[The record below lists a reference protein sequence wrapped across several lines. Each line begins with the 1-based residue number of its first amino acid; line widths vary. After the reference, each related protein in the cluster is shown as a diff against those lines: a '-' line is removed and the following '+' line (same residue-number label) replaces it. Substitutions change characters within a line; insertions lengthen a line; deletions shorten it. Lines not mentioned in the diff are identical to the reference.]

1 MKSVMNSNRP
11 RVAGLLLILS
21 IMLLNPFFG
30 HGAEPDFAFP
40 QKVEKTAD
48 TDLKGAL
55 KSGDGKGV
63 VNAVIRLGLAKAQVN
78 TDSLP
83 GVLEKIADLTAQV
96 NDPGAKA
103 LLNLLSA
110 KIYTDIYTADRWT
123 YDRRETMANPGD
135 NYKLWS
141 SRQLLDK
148 VMGLVQEALAEPK
161 ALQTLDLK
169 DYEGIVEIGQDG
181 LRFYP
186 TLFDF
191 IATGGIR
198 YLDRFSGSQDMR
210 VLSPRLMEN
219 PCDVTLRPGPACRPL
234 GMILGI
240 YSALIEFH
248 AGHPAPLYMEEIAVR
263 EFVSRYLFSTET
275 PTPRYAIAED
285 AEGGRSPFTREMLRL
300 YEQNKDD
307 EFAGLF
313 LVKAAQGYSAG
324 ADAREIYPL
333 LTGYRD
339 RFPGGFLANDIY
351 NSINRLS
358 VPSVN
363 FKFPTQVRPDFL
375 VTATLTV
382 DNAKEVKIEMF
393 DVSSRPGVDSED
405 AWIRGGNLGKPVETK
420 VVKFDR
426 EVPFTA
432 TASVEITFP
441 AYGIYALKTTVD
453 GYADTGSFRVIRC
466 SDLSL
471 SATTIGAASSAWVA
485 DAVTGA
491 PVAGAGIYFRPWSRR
506 RQDAPLEGKTD
517 EIGEKSLAIKEYG
530 VLSVKKGND
539 IFAPGVSVSTPYSS
553 DREVSLDVAV
563 FTSLGLYR
571 PGDEVDFAIVAYEN
585 HPMERKIAPG
595 RRIGVELC
603 DANYQPVDTLFLTTD
618 SWGRA
623 EGKFTLPSA
632 GLTGNFR
639 LRAGEAPGAS
649 SEIDYAGSKSFMVS
663 DYKLPTFELK
673 TVAVNRP
680 ASVTDS
686 ASVVGV
692 ALSYSG
698 FPIAEGK
705 VKASLKVQQ
714 GFWWWQTTSPV
725 FFTTE
730 TVTDDRGRFTVEI
743 PASAIASSP
752 APSGIF
758 VCDIEVTSPDG
769 ETRRMTS
776 LFNMGKPLGIAAM
789 IPAQINLSKPFTAAV
804 RALDANSEEKPLE
817 LEYTITRDSS
827 EVARGKTM
835 TGSVTDIL
843 KKLPTGKYQI
853 VFAPVDTLMAD
864 TAAPCQVVLYKPQ
877 DEVCPVEQPMWV
889 PLGDVAADTSGK
901 FKVIVGSDR
910 GDAHVRLIVSTYPG
924 KVIEKRWVTLR
935 KGMQEIELTLP
946 EGAESARVNLDCV
959 KDFASWSSSISVK
972 AVSSE
977 ESVKIEIE
985 TFRDKVMPGQ
995 EEKVTFRVTPTGGA
1009 TPQSAVFLDMS
1020 NKAIDALASNPMQL
1034 GAFSPDVWNASSN
1047 GWNFQS
1053 APYGV
1058 SKDFRYKNRYS
1069 LGSPYFQLY
1078 GMSFTGGGIRIR
1090 GSKNLMM
1097 RGVASAKMADT
1108 DEAVVEEIMDVNEQ
1122 VPLNDVVVTGYGV
1135 AQTEAALTGAVAGV
1149 STEDEAAVEEDG
1161 GNASNEPEK
1170 KEETYRPSEIPLAFF
1185 RPMLTTAEDGS
1196 LEISYTV
1203 PDANTTWILR
1213 AMSYNKELLTS
1224 STSAEI
1230 ISSKPVMVSQN
1241 APRFLRTSDSVVL
1254 AASVMNN
1261 TDTLRVV
1268 NVVSDVLSASS
1279 GKVVASETAI
1289 FQLPA
1294 KGSAVATVPVVAPV
1308 GETGLIYRVKASSL
1322 EYTDGEQSLLPVL
1335 PSEQDVTESEM
1346 FYLAPDQSS
1355 FSLPLPAMS
1364 GDERA
1369 YLNFTENPSWQVVSA
1384 LPGLRDGKINSSV
1397 EAAAALFS
1405 AAVAD
1410 GIMRDNPEIARV
1422 LRRWSETGD
1431 SALVSNLEKNSEL
1444 KTMLLNST
1452 PWVSEA
1458 LSDTERMQRLA
1469 LLFDKGETRKVI
1481 SAAIDRL
1488 AQTRAEGGW
1497 AWSDR
1502 YPRVSRWATEV
1513 ILDQL
1518 GDLNR
1523 MGWLPSD
1530 SRLQGM
1536 IKDGVAYLDRE
1547 TAKEFAKY
1555 PKADYWLYVSIR
1567 DKFPG
1572 LKPST
1577 AASRVIESEV
1587 QKAVANWKNSSVPM
1601 KGIYALILHN
1611 HGYDATARQVI
1622 ASLREYATST
1632 AEKGMWWQQLDRYV
1646 SLWSF
1651 DRVGITSI
1659 LLDAFHAIEPA
1670 SADVEKIRQ
1679 WLILNKTNNDWGSA
1693 VITTQTIASILTS
1706 GKPLKVNPRGTAI
1719 HIGDA
1724 LVTPQSQEYAT
1735 GSFTEQITSMLVK
1748 PETMT
1753 IDRQADYPSVGGVVM
1768 MRRLPMDSIKAVSC
1782 QEIAVSKSLSV
1793 FNGEEWVPG
1802 NDFKVGDRVRVELT
1816 LTVEDDLSYVV
1827 IEDLRAAGLEP
1838 AAQLP
1843 APIVAEGLWF
1853 YRENRDA
1860 QTNIFIDFL
1869 PRGTYR
1875 LAYELFASQSGRFS
1889 SGVAQVQ
1896 SQYNPI
1902 VSAHSAGMTITVK

>member
-1 MKSVMNSNRP
+1 MKSVMKSNPTRFTG
-11 RVAGLLLILS
+11 ALIILTV
-21 IMLLNPFFG
+21 MLLNPFIG
-30 HGAEPDFAFP
+30 HGSEPDFAFP
-40 QKVEKTAD
+40 QKVEKNAEA
-48 TDLKGAL
+48 DLKAAL
-55 KSGDGKGV
+55 KSDDGKGV
-63 VNAVIRLGLAKAQVN
+63 VDAVVRLGLAKAQVN
-78 TDSLP
+78 TDSLT
-83 GVLEKIADLTAQV
+83 GVLARIADLAARV

-110 KIYTDIYTADRWT
+110 KIYTDIYMADRWT
-123 YDRRETMANPGD
+123 YDRRETIANPGD
-135 NYKLWS
+135 DYKLWS

-148 VMGLVQEALAEPK
+148 VMGLVQEALADPK
-161 ALQTLDLK
+161 ALQALDLK
-169 DYEGIVEIGQDG
+169 DYEGIVEIDSGG

-191 IATGGIR
+191 IASTGIR
-198 YLDRFSGSQDMR
+198 YLDRFARSQDMR
-210 VLSPRLMEN
+210 VLSPRLMES
-219 PCDVTLRPGPACRPL
+219 PSDVALRPGPTCRPL

-240 YSALIEFH
+240 YSALIEAH
-248 AGHPAPLYMEEIAVR
+248 ADHPAPLYAAEIAVR
-263 EFVSRYLFSTET
+263 KFVDGHLFSTDT
-275 PTPRYAIAED
+275 PTPRYAVAGGGK
-285 AEGGRSPFTREMLRL
+285 GGRSAFTREMLRL
-300 YEQNKDD
+300 YDRSKDD
-307 EFAGLF
+307 EFAGMF
-313 LVKAAQGYSAG
+313 LINASQGYSAG

-339 RFPGGFLANDIY
+339 RFPGGFLANDID
-351 NSINRLS
+351 NDIKRLS

-363 FKFPTQVRPDFL
+363 FKLPTQVRPDIP
-375 VTATLTV
+375 VTATLSV
-382 DNAKEVKIEMF
+382 NNAREVKIDMF
-393 DVSSRPGVDSED
+393 DVSALSGIDPDDSWVNS
-405 AWIRGGNLGKPVETK
+405 AGRGRFLGSK
-420 VVKFDR
+420 VVNFD
-426 EVPFTA
+426 EQIPYTTA
-432 TASVEITFP
+432 ASVELVFP
-441 AYGIYALKTTVD
+441 AYGLYTLAVSVD
-453 GYADTGSFRVIRC
+453 GERDDVSRRVIRC

-471 SATTIGAASSAWVA
+471 SAFTIGENSSAWVA
-485 DAVTGA
+485 DAVTGS
-491 PVAGAGIYFRPWSRR
+491 PVADADIYFRPWSRR
-506 RQDAPLEGKTD
+506 RQSAPLQGSTD
-517 EIGEKSLAIKEYG
+517 KLGEKALAIKEYG
-530 VLSVKKGND
+530 LLSVRKGND
-539 IFAPGVSVSTPYSS
+539 IFSPGVSVSTPYSS
-553 DREVSLDVAV
+553 DRSVSLDIAV

-571 PGDEVDFAIVAYEN
+571 PGDEMDFAIVAYEN
-585 HPMERKIAPG
+585 HPLERKIAPG
-595 RRIGVELC
+595 RRVGVELR
-603 DANYQPVDTLFLTTD
+603 DANYQPVDTIFLTTD

-623 EGKFTLPSA
+623 EGKFTLPSV
-632 GLTGNFR
+632 GLTGNFQ
-639 LRAGEAPGAS
+639 LRAGETPGAS
-649 SEIDYAGSKSFMVS
+649 TEIDYNGYKSFMVS

-680 ASVTDS
+680 ASTTDS
-686 ASVVGV
+686 ASVVGE

-730 TVTDDRGRFTVEI
+730 TVTDEHGRFTVEI
-743 PASAIASSP
+743 PASAISSSP
-752 APSGIF
+752 APTGIF
-758 VCDIEVTSPDG
+758 VCGIEVTSPDG
-769 ETRRMTS
+769 ETREMTAR
-776 LFNMGKPLGIAAM
+776 FNMGKPLGIGAM
-789 IPAQINLSKPFTAAV
+789 IPAQINLSKPFSATV
-804 RALDANSEEKPLE
+804 RAFDANNEEKPLE
-817 LEYTITRDSS
+817 LEYTITRDTT
-827 EVARGKTM
+827 EVAHGKIM
-835 TGSVTDIL
+835 TGSVVDVL
-843 KKLPTGKYQI
+843 KTLPSGKYRM

-864 TAAPCQVVLYKPQ
+864 TSAPCQIILYKPQ
-877 DEVCPVEQPMWV
+877 DDVCPVEQPMWV
-889 PLGDVAADTSGK
+889 PVGDLAADASGK
-901 FKVIVGSDR
+901 FKVTVGSDR

-924 KVIEKRWVTLR
+924 KVEEKRWVTLR
-935 KGMQEIELTLP
+935 KGMQEIELTFP
-946 EGAESARVNLDCV
+946 DGAESARVNLDCV
-959 KDFASWSSSISVK
+959 KDFTSWSSSLSVK
-972 AVSSE
+972 AASTE
-977 ESVKIEIE
+977 KSVKIEIE

-1009 TPQSAVFLDMS
+1009 TPRSAVFLDMS
-1020 NKAIDALASNPMQL
+1020 NKAIDVLASNPLQL
-1034 GAFSPDVWNASSN
+1034 DAFSPYLWNVVSN
-1047 GWNFQS
+1047 GWDFS
-1053 APYGV
+1053 TVPYGM
-1058 SKDFRYKNRYS
+1058 SKDFRYKNGYN
-1069 LGSPYFQLY
+1069 LGTPTFQLY
-1078 GMSFTGGGIRIR
+1078 GMSFTGGGVRIR
-1090 GSKNLMM
+1090 GSKNFMM
-1097 RGVASAKMADT
+1097 RSLASAKVANT
-1108 DEAVVEEIMDVNEQ
+1108 EEAVAEDAMDLA
-1122 VPLNDVVVTGYGV
+1122 PLADSGVTAYGV
-1135 AQTEAALTGAVAGV
+1135 QAEASLTGAVLKEESV
-1149 STEDEAAVEEDG
+1149 EEEDG
-1161 GNASNEPEK
+1161 GNAADTSEK
-1170 KEETYRPSEIPLAFF
+1170 NEETYRPSEIPLAFF

-1213 AMSYNKELLTS
+1213 AMSYNKQLLTS

-1241 APRFLRTSDSVVL
+1241 APRFLRTADSVVL

-1268 NVVSDVLSASS
+1268 NVVSEVLSAST
-1279 GKVVASETAI
+1279 GKVVAREETTFELA
-1289 FQLPA
+1289 A

-1308 GETGLIYRVKASSL
+1308 GETGLIYRVKASSS
-1322 EYTDGEQSLLPVL
+1322 EYTDGEQCLLPVL

-1355 FSLPLPAMS
+1355 FSLPLPAM
-1364 GDERA
+1364 GGEERA

-1410 GIMRDNPEIARV
+1410 GLMRDNPEIARV
-1422 LRRWSETGD
+1422 LRRWVETGD

-1469 LLFDKGETRKVI
+1469 LLFDKGETRRVI
-1481 SAAIDRL
+1481 SDAIDRL
-1488 AQTRAEGGW
+1488 AQTRSEGGW

-1547 TAKEFAKY
+1547 AVKEFAKY

-1572 LKPST
+1572 IRPST

-1622 ASLREYATST
+1622 ASLREYSTST
-1632 AEKGMWWQQLDRYV
+1632 PGKGMWWQQLDRYV

-1659 LLDAFHAIEPA
+1659 LLDAFHAVEPA
-1670 SADVEKIRQ
+1670 SEDVEKIRQ

-1706 GKPLKVNPRGTAI
+1706 GKSLKVNPRGTAI

-1724 LVTPQSQEYAT
+1724 LVTPQGEEYAT
-1735 GSFTEQITSMLVK
+1735 GSFTEQITSMLAK
-1748 PETMT
+1748 PETLI

-1875 LAYELFASQSGRFS
+1875 LAYELYASQAGHFS

>member
-1 MKSVMNSNRP
+1 M
-11 RVAGLLLILS
+11 I
-21 IMLLNPFFG
+21 LNPFLG

-40 QKVEKTAD
+40 QKVEKNAD
-48 TDLKGAL
+48 NDLKAAL
-55 KSGDGKGV
+55 KSDDGKGV
-63 VNAVIRLGLAKAQVN
+63 VNAVIRLGLAKSQVN
-78 TDSLP
+78 ADSLP
-83 GVLEKIADLTAQV
+83 AVLDKIADLTARV
-96 NDPGAKA
+96 NDPGSKA

-110 KIYTDIYTADRWT
+110 KIYTDIYTGDRWT
-123 YDRRETMANPGD
+123 YDRRETMADSGE

-141 SRQLLDK
+141 SRQFLDK
-148 VMGLVQEALAEPK
+148 VMGLVQEALADPK
-161 ALQTLDLK
+161 ALQALDLK
-169 DYEGIVEIGQDG
+169 DYSGIVEINRES

-198 YLDRFSGSQDMR
+198 YLDRFTGSQDMR

-219 PCDVTLRPGPACRPL
+219 PCDVALRPGPACRPL

-240 YSALIEFH
+240 YSELIKAH
-248 AGHPAPLYMEEIAVR
+248 VDHPAPLYVEEIAVR
-263 EFVSRYLFSTET
+263 EFVNRHLFSVDQ

-285 AEGGRSPFTREMLRL
+285 AEGKRSPFTREMLRL

-333 LTGYRD
+333 LTDYRD
-339 RFPGGFLANDIY
+339 RFPGGFLSNDIY

-363 FKFPTQVRPDFL
+363 FKVPTQVRPDIP
-375 VTATLTV
+375 VTVTLTV
-382 DNAKEVKIEMF
+382 DNAKEVRIDMF
-393 DVSSRPGVDSED
+393 DVSNLPGIDPADDWVRS
-405 AWIRGGNLGKPVETK
+405 AGRGRFLGSK
-420 VVKFDR
+420 VVNFD
-426 EVPFTA
+426 EKIPFTS
-432 TASVEITFP
+432 TASVELAFP
-441 AYGIYALKTTVD
+441 AYGLYTLKVSVD
-453 GYADTGSFRVIRC
+453 GDADNGSRRVIRC

-471 SATTIGAASSAWVA
+471 SATTIGEASSAWVA
-485 DAVTGA
+485 DAVTGS
-491 PVAGAGIYFRPWSRR
+491 PVSDAEIYFRPWSRR
-506 RQDAPLEGKTD
+506 KQTAPLEGKTD
-517 EIGEKSLAIKEYG
+517 GIGEKALAIKEYG
-530 VLSVKKGND
+530 LLSVKKGND
-539 IFAPGVSVSTPYSS
+539 IFAPGVSISTPYSS
-553 DREVSLDVAV
+553 DRDVSLDIAV

-571 PGDEVDFAIVAYEN
+571 PGDEMDFAIVAYEN
-585 HPMERKIAPG
+585 HPLERKIAPG
-595 RRIGVELC
+595 RRIGVELR
-603 DANYQPVDTLFLTTD
+603 DANYQPVDTIFVVTD
-618 SWGRA
+618 AWGRA
-623 EGKFTLPSA
+623 EGKFSLPSA
-632 GLTGNFR
+632 GLTGNFQ

-649 SEIDYAGSKSFMVS
+649 SQIDYVGSRSFMVS

-686 ASVVGV
+686 ASVTGE

-730 TVTDDRGRFTVEI
+730 TVTDGQGRFTVEI
-743 PASAIASSP
+743 PASAISSSP

-758 VCDIEVTSPDG
+758 VCDIDVTSPDG

-789 IPAQINLSKPFTAAV
+789 IPAQINLSKPFSATV
-804 RALDANSEEKPLE
+804 RALDANSAEKPLE
-817 LEYTITRDSS
+817 LEYKITRDSS

-835 TGSVTDIL
+835 TGSVVDIL

-864 TAAPCQVVLYKPQ
+864 TASPCQVVLYKPQ
-877 DEVCPVEQPMWV
+877 DEVCPVDQPMWV
-889 PLGDVAADTSGK
+889 PVGEVTADASGK
-901 FKVIVGSDR
+901 FKVIVGSDS

-924 KVIEKRWVTLR
+924 KVVEKRWVTLR

-946 EGAESARVNLDCV
+946 DGAASARVNLDCV
-959 KDFASWSSSISVK
+959 KDFDSWSSSLSVK
-972 AVSSE
+972 AASSE

-1020 NKAIDALASNPMQL
+1020 NKAIDALASNPLRL
-1034 GAFSPDVWNASSN
+1034 GSFSPDVWNTSSN
-1047 GWNFQS
+1047 GWNFQT
-1053 APYGV
+1053 APFGV
-1058 SKDFRYKNRYS
+1058 TKDFRYKNGHS

-1097 RGVASAKMADT
+1097 RSSASAKMADT
-1108 DEAVVEEIMDVNEQ
+1108 DEAVKEEFANTVFDSADFDDVA
-1122 VPLNDVVVTGYGV
+1122 VTGYGV
-1135 AQTEAALTGAVAGV
+1135 AQTEAALTGAVAG
-1149 STEDEAAVEEDG
+1149 EAAEEEAVVDEDG
-1161 GNASNEPEK
+1161 GNAADASEK
-1170 KEETYRPSEIPLAFF
+1170 SEETYRPSEIPLAFF

-1196 LEISYTV
+1196 LEITYTV

-1224 STSAEI
+1224 SASAEI

-1241 APRFLRTSDSVVL
+1241 APRFLRTADSVVL

-1261 TDTLRVV
+1261 TDSIRVV
-1268 NVVSDVLSASS
+1268 DVVSEVLSAST
-1279 GKVVASETAI
+1279 GKVVAREETTFA
-1289 FQLPA
+1289 LAA

-1308 GETGLIYRVKASSL
+1308 GETGLIYRVKASSS

-1355 FSLPLPAMS
+1355 FSLPLPAM
-1364 GDERA
+1364 GGEERA

-1397 EAAAALFS
+1397 EAVASLFS

-1410 GIMRDNPEIARV
+1410 GLMRDNPEIARV
-1422 LRRWSETGD
+1422 VRRWVETGD

-1469 LLFDKGETRKVI
+1469 LLFDKGETRRVI
-1481 SAAIDRL
+1481 SDAIDRL

-1547 TAKEFAKY
+1547 VVKEFAKY

-1567 DKFPG
+1567 DKFPNI
-1572 LKPST
+1572 KPST

-1632 AEKGMWWQQLDRYV
+1632 PEKGMWWQQLDRYA

-1659 LLDAFHAIEPA
+1659 LLDAFHAVEPA
-1670 SADVEKIRQ
+1670 SEDVEKIRQ

-1706 GKPLKVNPRGTAI
+1706 GKSLKVNPRGTAI

-1724 LVTPQSQEYAT
+1724 LVTPHGEEYAT
-1735 GSFTEQITSMLVK
+1735 GSFTEQITSMLAK

-1782 QEIAVSKSLSV
+1782 QEIAVSKSMSV
-1793 FNGEEWVPG
+1793 FNGEEWVAG

-1875 LAYELFASQSGRFS
+1875 LAYELYASQAGHFS